1 VLKLHLSFAAAT
13 VLGLGAPA
21 LATTAQGQSAR
32 APAPQAAPTRAAL
45 TKNIDASFKANDTN
59 GDGVLSAAELA
70 AAEGKGMQQRLKAV
84 RAKMDAEFTKLD
96 TNKDGVLSREEFMAA
111 APQTAGTPNG
121 AALVSQL
128 DKNKDGKVTSDE
140 FRAPILAR
148 FDKMDT
154 NHDGVLSATE
164 RQAAQAQAQQKR

>member
-1 VLKLHLSFAAAT
+1 MMRYDANKDGWVDKAEWKA
-13 VLGLGAPA
+13 
-21 LATTAQGQSAR
+21 GQEAR
-32 APAPQAAPTRAAL
+32 
-45 TKNIDASFKANDTN
+45 FK
-59 GDGVLSAAELA
+59 E
-70 AAEGKGMQQRLKAV
+70 
-84 RAKMDAEFTKLD
+84 LD

-128 DKNKDGKVTSDE
+128 DKNKDGKVTADE

-164 RQAAQAQAQQKR
+164 RQAAQAQAQAQQKR